1 MILDVNSGRISRAQ
15 VRRRLAGPTQI
26 VLDVLAW
33 TIAAT
38 LATYLR
44 FGLDIADVDRRG
56 LIKIIPLVAGL
67 QLVSGLSVGLY
78 RSRWRYGSFDE
89 VAALLFT
96 AVVTTGSIYALNEFY
111 FATRPIPQSV
121 TIVAGILGLMFM
133 AGVRYLYRLV
143 RERLQRPDSNTATK
157 LIVFGAG
164 AGGVRVI
171 TSLLQVRTGPFL
183 PVAILDDDPS
193 RSRRSIRGVSVMG
206 TRDDMVK
213 VARRTGATT
222 LLIAVPSASAK
233 MMGELVSLAASAEL
247 TVKVLPP
254 LEELVT
260 ATDVRGAIRDIN
272 ESDLLG
278 RHQIATNVDE
288 IAGYLLGKR
297 VLVTGAGGSI
307 GSELC
312 RQLARY
318 DPAELMML
326 DRDESALHQ
335 VLLSIDGK
343 ALLDGPG
350 TILCDIR
357 DTTALDKIFRERRPE
372 VVFHAAALKHLPLL
386 ERFPDEAFKSNV
398 IGTLNVLRAADSV
411 GCARFVNISTDKAA
425 NPISV
430 LGYSKRVAERLTAHV
445 AHRSAT
451 GVFLSVRFG
460 NVLNSRGS
468 VLTTFHDQIANGG
481 PVTVTDRNV
490 TRFFMTI
497 PEAVQLTIQAGAIGR
512 AGEVLVLDMGE
523 SVSIHDVAKRLI
535 ARSGRSVEILIT
547 GLRDGEKLHEE
558 LFGEGE
564 TDIRPFHNL
573 IAHADVPPLDPSVLA
588 TAFETSKESRR
599 FMARLC
605 EPAR

>member
-1 MILDVNSGRISRAQ
+1 MIFRPVNLATL
-15 VRRRLAGPTQI
+15 RRTIAGPAQI
-26 VLDVLAW
+26 VLDVCAW
-33 TIAAT
+33 TVAAT

-56 LIKIIPLVAGL
+56 LIKIIPIVAGI

-96 AVVTTGSIYALNEFY
+96 AFVTTGSLYALNEFY
-111 FATRPIPQSV
+111 FEPRPIPQSI
-121 TIVAGILGLMFM
+121 TIVAGILGLALM
-133 AGVRYLYRLV
+133 AGVRYLYRLL
-143 RERLQRPDSNTATK
+143 RERRQRPDSATATK

-164 AGGVRVI
+164 AGGIRVI
-171 TSLLQVRTGPFL
+171 TSLLQVKAGPYL
-183 PVAILDDDPS
+183 PVAILDDDPT
-193 RSRRSIRGVSVMG
+193 RGRRSIRGVSVMG
-206 TRDDMVK
+206 TRNDMAA
-213 VARRTGATT
+213 VAQRTGATT

-233 MMGELVSLAASAEL
+233 MMSELVSLAAAAEL

-254 LEELVT
+254 LEELVEGSADLGGT
-260 ATDVRGAIRDIN
+260 IRDID

-278 RHQIATNVDE
+278 RHRITTNIDE
-288 IAGYLLGKR
+288 IAGYLNGKR

-312 RQLARY
+312 RQLSRY
-318 DPAELMML
+318 SPAELLML

-343 ALLDGPG
+343 ALLDTPN
-350 TILCDIR
+350 TLLCDIR
-357 DTTALDKIFRERRPE
+357 DTEALGKIFCERRPE

-398 IGTLNVLRAADSV
+398 LGTLNVLRAAESV
-411 GCARFVNISTDKAA
+411 GTTRFVNVSTDKAA

-430 LGYSKRVAERLTAHV
+430 LGYSKRVAERLTAYV
-445 AHRSAT
+445 ATTAS
-451 GVFLSVRFG
+451 GGEFLSVRFG

-468 VLTTFHDQIANGG
+468 VLSTFQDQIENGR

-523 SVSIHDVAKRLI
+523 PVNIHDVARRLI
-535 ARSGRSVEILIT
+535 ARSGKSVEIAIT

-558 LFGEGE
+558 LFGDGE
-564 TDIRPFHNL
+564 HDVRPFHPL
-573 IAHADVPPLDPSVLA
+573 IAHADVPPLDPSVL
-588 TAFETSKESRR
+588 TTSTEPGHDSRR

-605 EPAR
+605 QSPR